1 MTEYIHGGDVYRNR
15 DVRLD
20 FSVNLNP
27 FGMPKEARRAAA
39 ESLSFCDRYPDS
51 RAEALRAG
59 LSSRYRIPGDRI
71 VFGTGAAELI
81 FRLVYAIRPRAA
93 VLLDPSF
100 AEYEAALS
108 GAGVPCSF
116 FPLREEN
123 GFRVDVD
130 AYLHFLKNCLPDGG
144 MCFLCNPSNPVGT
157 LLSGT
162 ELNRILDFCEERGI
176 FAVTDEC
183 FLEFVDHWEQYTALP
198 RVRRGDKKL
207 AVLNAPTKTFS
218 MAGLR
223 IGYAFLADEALIGR
237 LEAAGQPWCLSILAQ
252 AAGAALF
259 ADPSAGL
266 RDSEPRTDI
275 HGSDP
280 HAGNCEADSGTGIR
294 ASEPSAIQKSPAK
307 SEFSADI
314 YLKETRAFLAAEKVF
329 LREGLSECGFTV
341 YGSEANFLFFRDRRE
356 RAEYALSEYLLKRGI
371 LIRSC
376 GNYRGLD
383 GHYYRICV
391 RKHEENEVLLMNMR
405 DYQ

>member
-27 FGMPKEARRAAA
+27 LGMPKEARRAAA

-51 RAEALRAG
+51 RAEALRAC
-59 LSSRYRIPGDRI
+59 LSSRYRIPGDHI

-93 VLLDPSF
+93 VLLAPSF

-116 FPLREEN
+116 FLLREEN

-223 IGYAFLADEALIGR
+223 IGYAFLADEALTGR
-237 LEAAGQPWCLSILAQ
+237 LEAAGQPWCLSIPAQ

-259 ADPSAGL
+259 ADSGAG
-266 RDSEPRTDI
+266 I
-275 HGSDP
+275 CGSD
-280 HAGNCEADSGTGIR
+280 
-294 ASEPSAIQKSPAK
+294 SPALQINSAK
-307 SEFSADI
+307 PEFCADV
-314 YLKETRAFLAAEKVF
+314 YLKETRAFLSAEKAF

-341 YGSEANFLFFRDRRE
+341 CGSEANFLFFRDRSE

-391 RKHEENEVLLMNMR
+391 RKHEENEALLMNAC